1 MVTLDLPKSKSGF
14 CSLLPAH
21 VDDQHHWYLYESPT
35 GKPPGLPGIR
45 TRPWRSHASLRDLTT
60 FTSGGLVPNREL
72 AVTPMMA
79 QYHQIKAEHP
89 GSLLFYRMGD
99 FYEMFFDDAVAA
111 SEALDIALTQ
121 RGMHRGQAV
130 PMCGVPYHSAD
141 GYLQTLVRKG
151 FRIAICE
158 QLESPADAKARGHK
172 SVVNRGVTRL
182 VSPGT
187 VTEDNLLDARKH
199 SFLGAFSEIRGS
211 SAIAWTDITTG
222 DFMVQNCPHVM
233 ISPLL
238 AELSLREIL
247 ISDSLDESLAEVFR
261 ESGSTVTVLPKA
273 CFDSS
278 LARTRLLKLYEIG
291 SLDAFG
297 QFGKPEIS
305 AMGAV
310 ADYLEMTQKGQRPNL
325 LPPVIKDRSKVL
337 QIDTATRRNLE
348 LTASLEG
355 ERAGSLLGT
364 IDRTITGA
372 GARLLERRLASP
384 STELPVIESRLDSI
398 AFLKEF
404 PELAESC
411 RKTLRSVPDMARALG
426 RLALGHGGP
435 RDLAAIRDG
444 LEHAREIAATFNGN
458 AHGQV
463 PAELDDAVAA
473 LAGCDNHPCELLAA
487 LVDNP
492 PVLARDGGFIAPAYD
507 AELDRTRDL
516 RDESRKVI
524 ASLQAEYRELSDI
537 ASLKIRHNN
546 VLGYFVE
553 THSRHSE
560 RMFSEELAATFIHRQ
575 TMANAVRF
583 TTVELSKLE
592 ADILSAAA
600 RAIEIELAILGR
612 LTEQVL
618 AMSSPI
624 GAAAA
629 AVATIDVTAALSDLA
644 RGENWSRPEIFEDRR
659 FHVEAGR
666 HPVVESA
673 LRESG
678 NGSFVANDCTLSV
691 DDNGQP
697 LIWLLTGPNMAGK
710 STFLR
715 QNALILLLAQA
726 GSFVPARKAEIGIAS
741 QLFSR
746 VGAADDLA
754 RGRSTFM
761 VEMVETAAILNRA
774 DANAFVILD
783 EIGRGTATFDG
794 LSIAWATL
802 EYLHDVSGCRT
813 IFATHYHELTL
824 LSGMLANMV
833 NATVAV
839 QEWQGEIRF
848 LYEVNPGA
856 ADRSYGVQVARL
868 AGLPG
873 TVIERAGEVLDT
885 LEKGENRTGGKVDN
899 LLDGLPLFEH
909 RPSAPLRPKQDA
921 SPVLARLRD
930 IHPDDLSPRE
940 ALDALYELKSL
951 IKSR

>member
-1 MVTLDLPKSKSGF
+1 M
-14 CSLLPAH
+14 
-21 VDDQHHWYLYESPT
+21 
-35 GKPPGLPGIR
+35 PG
-45 TRPWRSHASLRDLTT
+45 
-60 FTSGGLVPNREL
+60 REQ

-158 QLESPADAKARGHK
+158 QLESPAEAKTRGHK
-172 SVVNRGVTRL
+172 AVVKRGVTRL
-182 VSPGT
+182 ISPGT
-187 VTEDNLLDARKH
+187 VTDDNLLEARKH

-222 DFMVQNCPHVM
+222 DFLVQNCPDVL

-247 ISDSLDESLAEVFR
+247 ISDSLDEALAEVIR
-261 ESGSTVTVLPKA
+261 EAGLTVTVLPRS

-278 LARTRLLKLYEIG
+278 LAKARLLKLYEIG

-297 QFGKPEIS
+297 QFGKSEIS

-325 LPPVIKDRSKVL
+325 LPPAVKDRSKVL
-337 QIDTATRRNLE
+337 QIDAATRRNLE
-348 LTASLEG
+348 LTANLEG
-355 ERAGSLLGT
+355 ERSGSLLGV

-384 STELPVIESRLDSI
+384 STELSVIENRLDSI
-398 AFLKEF
+398 AFLTESS
-404 PELAESC
+404 ELTESC
-411 RKTLRSVPDMARALG
+411 RNILRSVPDMARALG

-444 LEHAREIAATFNGN
+444 LERAREIAITFNGN
-458 AHGQV
+458 THARR
-463 PAELDDAVAA
+463 PIELDDAVAA
-473 LAGCDNHPCELLAA
+473 LTGCDDCQSDLRAA
-487 LVDNP
+487 LVDSP
-492 PVLARDGGFIAPAYD
+492 PVLARDGEFIAPTYD
-507 AELDRTRDL
+507 AELDQTRAL
-516 RDESRKVI
+516 RDEGRKII
-524 ASLQAEYRELSDI
+524 ANLQAEYCALTSI

-546 VLGYFVE
+546 VLGYFIE

-575 TMANAVRF
+575 TMANSLRF
-583 TTVELSKLE
+583 TTVKLSKLE
-592 ADILSAAA
+592 TDILSAAA
-600 RAIEIELAILGR
+600 KAIEMELAIFHQ
-612 LTEQVL
+612 LTEKVL
-618 AMSSPI
+618 SVSSPI
-624 GAAAA
+624 GAAAS
-629 AVATIDVTAALSDLA
+629 AVATIDVSTALSDLA
-644 RGENWSRPEIFEDRR
+644 RSENWSRPVILENRR

-666 HPVVESA
+666 HPVVEAA
-673 LRESG
+673 LRETG
-678 NGSFVANDCTLSV
+678 NGSFVANDCTLSADG
-691 DDNGQP
+691 DDQS

-715 QNALILLLAQA
+715 QNALILLLAQM

-802 EYLHDVSGCRT
+802 EYLHDVTGCRAV
-813 IFATHYHELTL
+813 FATHYHELTE
-824 LSGMLANMV
+824 LSKMLANII
-833 NATVAV
+833 NSTVAV

-848 LYEVNPGA
+848 LYEVKPGV

-868 AGLPG
+868 AGLPA

-885 LEKGENRTGGKVDN
+885 LEKGENQASGKLAD

-909 RPSAPLRPKQDA
+909 RPAEPLRPKSEA
-921 SPVLARLRD
+921 SPVLSRLKD

-951 IKSR
+951 IKKN